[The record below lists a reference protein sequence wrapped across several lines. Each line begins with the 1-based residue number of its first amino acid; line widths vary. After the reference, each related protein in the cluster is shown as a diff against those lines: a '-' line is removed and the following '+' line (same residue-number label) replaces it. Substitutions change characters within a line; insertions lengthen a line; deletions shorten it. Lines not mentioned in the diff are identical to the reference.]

1 MAKRILIDLQVDT
14 ENAIAVCEY
23 LRHWYEPGS
32 SYQTD
37 DGLEY
42 VIASSFVVYGGEVE
56 VD

>member
-32 SYQTD
+32 SHQTD